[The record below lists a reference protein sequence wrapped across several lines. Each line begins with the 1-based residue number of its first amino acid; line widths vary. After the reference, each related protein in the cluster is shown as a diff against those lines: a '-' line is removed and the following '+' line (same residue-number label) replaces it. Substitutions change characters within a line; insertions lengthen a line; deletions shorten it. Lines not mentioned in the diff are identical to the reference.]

1 MNLVLISLAVLAVAG
16 AALWVARALA
26 GGRAPGAPAAAAPPA
41 RAARAASA
49 ASAASAANAGSAA
62 TSAAAKSAAT
72 QSAAAPAARPPASRQ
87 SRQRATD
94 RAAALGNPP
103 PAEALPPE
111 LACFSWLGPET
122 LPPARR
128 QALLGAIH
136 RMPRPPAALHKLLSP
151 QFLDRASSADLAE
164 LITGEAQI
172 AARVLATVNSP
183 LYGLQRPV
191 TSIGQAVTFLG
202 LNTVRGICLRYLLD
216 DSFKPR
222 TAALKMA
229 YDQIWTAST
238 LASELCAKLAQRLAL
253 PDSGALVAQVLLSFI
268 GHLATASLLAPPP
281 AGTAPATSLLDRMRT
296 AQDQLGLGA
305 GEIGGL
311 LLQQWGLPASIA
323 CDVRDID
330 HMLVTPVGTLLPQRG
345 QRLAVAYLCARLG
358 ERLAGQAPAQLPDL
372 TGCQP
377 ITEPGADFFHLR
389 GHLAAAPLARLPEH
403 LHAADLNQA
412 LHTLRQAM
420 QTRG

>member
-1 MNLVLISLAVLAVAG
+1 MNLVLIGLAVLA
-16 AALWVARALA
+16 AAVVVLLVARALA
-26 GGRAPGAPAAAAPPA
+26 DGRAPTRSAAAAPPA
-41 RAARAASA
+41 RAAGVARP
-49 ASAASAANAGSAA
+49 
-62 TSAAAKSAAT
+62 
-72 QSAAAPAARPPASRQ
+72 AAAPAAHPPASRQ
-87 SRQRATD
+87 PALRQPASGQSASRQPGQ
-94 RAAALGNPP
+94 RAADPAAAFGHP
-103 PAEALPPE
+103 PAAEAPPPE

-136 RMPRPPAALHKLLSP
+136 HMPRPPLALHKLLSP
-151 QFLDRASSADLAE
+151 QFLDGASSAELAE

-172 AARVLATVNSP
+172 AVRVLATVNSP
-183 LYGLQRPV
+183 LYGLRRPV

-216 DSFKPR
+216 DAFQPR
-222 TAALKMA
+222 TAALKSA
-229 YDQIWTAST
+229 YDQIWNASA

-253 PDSGALVAQVLLSFI
+253 PDNGALVAQVLLSFL
-268 GHLATASLLAPPP
+268 GHLATASLLPPP
-281 AGTAPATSLLDRMRT
+281 RTGDAPATSLLDRVRI

-305 GEIGGL
+305 SEIGAL
-311 LLQQWGLPASIA
+311 LLQEWGLPASIV
-323 CDVRDID
+323 DEVRDID

-345 QRLAVAYLCARLG
+345 QRLAVAYLSARLG
-358 ERLAGQAPAQLPDL
+358 ERLAGQPLAELPDL
-372 TGCQP
+372 TACQP
-377 ITEPGADFFHLR
+377 MGEPGADFFHLR

-420 QTRG
+420 QAQG